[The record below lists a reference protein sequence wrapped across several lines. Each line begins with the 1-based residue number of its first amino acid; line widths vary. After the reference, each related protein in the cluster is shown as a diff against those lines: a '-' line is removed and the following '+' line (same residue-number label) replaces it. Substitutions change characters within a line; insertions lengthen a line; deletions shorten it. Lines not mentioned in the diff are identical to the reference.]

1 MMQCQ
6 LIDGNEAK
14 NSIVGGYV
22 KSGNKFFITN
32 NLEIFPNSKSL
43 ILLKG
48 LKVEYMSFFITST
61 STLEVKR
68 FALTSV
74 LCTSFF
80 SVAICEITHLVS
92 LKCEL

>member
-48 LKVEYMSFFITST
+48 LKVEYMSFFDNLNIYH
-61 STLEVKR
+61 LC
-68 FALTSV
+68 FAHL
-74 LCTSFF
+74 FF
-80 SVAICEITHLVS
+80 VAICEITHLVS